1 VASCQSWL
9 ILVLLLGLPV
19 RVMRHERR
27 IDSTASKAATQQSLN
42 LAGNGHCRNRHVS
55 PINPAC

>member
-1 VASCQSWL
+1 VASRQSWL

-27 IDSTASKAATQQSLN
+27 IDSTASKAATQHGLS
-42 LAGNGHCRNRHVS
+42 
-55 PINPAC
+55 